1 MFVCLFS
8 FFFFLWN
15 AVNATIVEPRTS
27 GPILTGGC
35 ISVVSDK
42 KMTTFMSE
50 KCGLYEKL
58 VMKEC
63 VFVFLVYMKK
73 MVVVL

>member
-1 MFVCLFS
+1 M
-8 FFFFLWN
+8 
-15 AVNATIVEPRTS
+15 
-27 GPILTGGC
+27 
-35 ISVVSDK
+35 VSDK
-42 KMTTFMSE
+42 EMTTFTSE

-73 MVVVL
+73 KWLWFCDIRNNQGFGKCYHPRPRLITLIIEK

>member
-1 MFVCLFS
+1 M
-8 FFFFLWN
+8 
-15 AVNATIVEPRTS
+15 
-27 GPILTGGC
+27 
-35 ISVVSDK
+35 VSDK
-42 KMTTFMSE
+42 EMTTFTSE

-73 MVVVL
+73 KNGCGFVISVITKVSVSVITQDQG

>member
-1 MFVCLFS
+1 M
-8 FFFFLWN
+8 
-15 AVNATIVEPRTS
+15 
-27 GPILTGGC
+27 
-35 ISVVSDK
+35 VSDK
-42 KMTTFMSE
+42 EMTTFTSE